1 MGNLSGRVTEGGAH
15 RSGATPE
22 MRQKGGDT
30 AAFPWRRR
38 LPVGDNG

>member
-22 MRQKGGDT
+22 MRQKGGRHGGVSMATT
-30 AAFPWRRR
+30 ASS
-38 LPVGDNG
+38 G